1 MTDHVTGVY
10 YMVTSPTNSQII
22 AITTAARKNKAT
34 SATQLELVVG
44 LRVEG
49 SGYMEQR
56 YIQDMTLDRDL
67 RAMECNNVYSL
78 ILLTH
83 IRCDDLM

>member
-1 MTDHVTGVY
+1 MTDHVTVVY

-22 AITTAARKNKAT
+22 AITTVASKNKAK

-49 SGYMEQR
+49 SGYICIGTEK
-56 YIQDMTLDRDL
+56 YIYKL
-67 RAMECNNVYSL
+67 
-78 ILLTH
+78 
-83 IRCDDLM
+83 